1 MGWAE
6 LWEKG
11 KENHARSWSVI
22 GRTRNFVIGAI
33 FAGAGGFGLY
43 SDTTHQIHGRPA
55 TATLMAHIEEC
66 TVEYQRIGEQERKE
80 KLPCELAEQFQKR
93 VGSNK
98 VKLSRDLIARV
109 RFPLQDGRIQEA
121 SVDDIKLGSIKLAI
135 GATLPV
141 IYAPDNPADVRAV
154 MSWDRVKIQLIL
166 LAIGL
171 PFLWFGFGGSLGGLF
186 SWAFRGREKE
196 TAYETSEH
204 LAAVAMQMSERSD
217 SNNVA
222 KTPAAQ
228 ATVNSF
234 PRTAGSAPR
243 ASFGLRNR

>member
-6 LWEKG
+6 LWAKG

-22 GRTRNFVIGAI
+22 ARTRNFVIGAVL
-33 FAGAGGFGLY
+33 AGAGGFGLY
-43 SDTTHQIHGRPA
+43 SDTMHQLHGRPA

-80 KLPCELAEQFQKR
+80 KLPCELAEEFQKR

-109 RFPLQDGRIQEA
+109 RFPLQDGRVQEA

-141 IYAPDNPADVRAV
+141 FYAPNDPADVRAV
-154 MSWDRVKIQLIL
+154 MSWDRIKVQLIL
-166 LAIGL
+166 LALGL
-171 PFLWFGFGGSLGGLF
+171 PFLWFGCGGSLAGLF
-186 SWAFRGREKE
+186 GWAFRGRREE
-196 TAYETSEH
+196 TAFANSEH
-204 LAAVAMQMSERSD
+204 LISAATQAYERSD
-217 SNNVA
+217 SNKV
-222 KTPAAQ
+222 PAAP
-228 ATVNSF
+228 TGVSTY
-234 PRTAGSAPR
+234 PRTTGSAPR

>member
-1 MGWAE
+1 VGWAE

-22 GRTRNFVIGAI
+22 ARTRNFVGGAI
-33 FAGAGGFGLY
+33 FAGAGAFGLY
-43 SDTTHQIHGRPA
+43 SDTMHQLHGRPA
-55 TATLMAHIEEC
+55 TATLVAHIQEC
-66 TVEYQRIGEQERKE
+66 TVEYQRVGEQERKE
-80 KLPCELAEQFQKR
+80 TLPCELAEQFQKR

-109 RFPLQDGRIQEA
+109 RFQLQDGRLQDA
-121 SVDDIKLGSIKLAI
+121 SVDDIKLGSIKLPI

-141 IYAPDNPADVRAV
+141 IYAPDNPAEVRAV
-154 MSWDRVKIQLIL
+154 MSWERVKVQLIL

-171 PFLWFGFGGSLGGLF
+171 PFLWFGFGGSLAGLF
-186 SWAFRGREKE
+186 GWAFRRREEE
-196 TAYETSEH
+196 TVYATPEH
-204 LAAVAMQMSERSD
+204 LAAAATQVPERRD
-217 SNNVA
+217 SNNFA
-222 KTPAAQ
+222 GNPAAQ
-228 ATVNSF
+228 PAVNY